1 VLVPVRAFL
10 IFSEKLAAPLWKT
23 PVNLATNTTMNLP
36 PPQTQ
41 PSLERES
48 PPAIIRKITR
58 EDVLWNRPVFR
69 APPLVVR
76 LPAASTIAEINSV
89 TSSRASS

>member
-1 VLVPVRAFL
+1 
-10 IFSEKLAAPLWKT
+10 
-23 PVNLATNTTMNLP
+23 MNLP
-36 PPQTQ
+36 PPHIS
-41 PSLERES
+41 PPLEREN

-76 LPAASTIAEINSV
+76 LPAVSAIAEINSV
-89 TSSRASS
+89 TLGRAVS